1 MATSRPRLGA
11 KLRLLRRQH
20 GLTQAALASEL
31 GISPTYVSLLE
42 HDRRPPSAALLIK
55 LAKRFDLDIRNLE
68 ADGDA
73 RLVAGLR
80 EVFGDPLFE
89 PFDVVTTEVSE
100 MAAVAPAASEAVL
113 QLYRA
118 YRDVRESAEGLAG
131 KLSEDLALPGV
142 DRSRLPTEEV
152 GSFVQRHMN
161 HFGALEMAAGELLA
175 YVETRRGYLLHRMI
189 RYLETELSVHTEL
202 VRGEETGGAVRRY
215 DPKRRRL
222 LLSESLPL
230 SSRAFQVAHQLGLL
244 RHPELLEQISDD
256 ASLTTTESR
265 SLCKVILAN
274 YFAGAVLMPYEAF
287 RQAAKEE
294 RHDIELLQNR
304 FGATF
309 EMVCHR
315 LTTLQ
320 RPGAEGI
327 PLHFVRVD
335 VAGNVSKHFN
345 ASGMP
350 ISRFGGACPRWVVH
364 RAFLTPGRIVVQLA
378 RTAEGELHFSIART
392 VERAARGYNVPRSVQ
407 AVTVGCAVEHARG
420 LVYADQVDLENR
432 EAAVPI
438 GATCR
443 LCLQED
449 CEQRVLP
456 PLQHPLRID
465 ANVRGHSFYNP
476 VRGPGEHKSR
486 RG

>member
-1 MATSRPRLGA
+1 MATARPRLGA
-11 KLRLLRRQH
+11 KLRSLRRQH

-55 LAKRFDLDIRNLE
+55 LAKRFDFDLRGLE

-89 PFDVVTTEVSE
+89 SLDLVTTEVSE
-100 MAAVAPAASEAVL
+100 MAAAAPTASEAVL

-142 DRSRLPTEEV
+142 ERSRLPTEEV
-152 GSFVQRHMN
+152 GTYIQRHLN
-161 HFGALEMAAGELLA
+161 HFGALEMAAHELRA
-175 YVETRRGYLLHRMI
+175 QVETHRGDLLHCMI
-189 RYLETELSVHTEL
+189 RHLETELSVHTEL
-202 VRGEETGGAVRRY
+202 VRGREAGGAVRRY
-215 DPKRRRL
+215 HPQRRKL
-222 LLSESLPL
+222 LLSESMPL

-244 RHPELLEQISDD
+244 LHPKLLEQLADD
-256 ASLTTTESR
+256 PGLTTTESR
-265 SLCKVILAN
+265 ALCQVILAN
-274 YFAGAVLMPYEAF
+274 YFAGAVLMPYDPF
-287 RQAAKEE
+287 RQAAQDE
-294 RHDIELLQNR
+294 RYDIELLQNR
-304 FGATF
+304 FSATF

-327 PLHFVRVD
+327 PFHFVRVD

-350 ISRFGGACPRWVVH
+350 IARFGGACPRWVVH
-364 RAFLTPGRIVVQLA
+364 GAFLTPGRIVVQLA
-378 RTAEGELHFSIART
+378 RTAEGQLYFSIART
-392 VERAARGYNVPRSVQ
+392 VERAARGYHVPRSVQ
-407 AVTVGCAVEHARG
+407 AVTVGCAVEHAG
-420 LVYADQVDLENR
+420 AMVYADQVDLDNR
-432 EAAVPI
+432 AAAIPI
-438 GATCR
+438 GSTCR

-476 VRGPGEHKSR
+476 VRR
-486 RG
+486 R